1 MTELLL
7 AVDGGN
13 AKTDLAL
20 ISAEGELIAL
30 ARGPGS
36 SPHEHGLEGALD
48 RIEALLVQAL
58 DGRAHAPIASA
69 DLLLAG
75 VDFPGEVVAAR
86 ERVEQRGWARHVVVG
101 NDTLALLRTGTDR
114 GWGVA
119 VVCGAGINCLGVGP
133 DGRQAWF
140 PALGDITGD
149 WGGGYDL
156 GLAAIAAAARSEDG
170 RGPAT
175 SLEQRVPAHF
185 GVASMLELAEAVHLG
200 RLRKRRFVELAPIVI
215 AEAGSDEVARE
226 IVRRL
231 ADEIVAFVRV
241 ALARIGPL
249 GEPAEIVLGGG
260 ILGARD
266 PLLNGA
272 VDAGLAGLGVPLFTT
287 VVDSPPVVGAAL
299 LGLDRVGAPPS
310 AHARLRRELHPDEPL
325 AEVLHG

>member
-1 MTELLL
+1 
-7 AVDGGN
+7 
-13 AKTDLAL
+13 
-20 ISAEGELIAL
+20 
-30 ARGPGS
+30 
-36 SPHEHGLEGALD
+36 
-48 RIEALLVQAL
+48 
-58 DGRAHAPIASA
+58 
-69 DLLLAG
+69 
-75 VDFPGEVVAAR
+75 
-86 ERVEQRGWARHVVVG
+86 
-101 NDTLALLRTGTDR
+101 
-114 GWGVA
+114 
-119 VVCGAGINCLGVGP
+119 
-133 DGRQAWF
+133 
-140 PALGDITGD
+140 
-149 WGGGYDL
+149 
-156 GLAAIAAAARSEDG
+156 
-170 RGPAT
+170 
-175 SLEQRVPAHF
+175 VPAHF